1 MTSSGKKISSRKPKK
16 KKKTFDASTIS
27 HDMYVWHLQ
36 VHNISTILTL
46 LLLEISFAKP
56 ANCAMF
62 PESL

>member
-1 MTSSGKKISSRKPKK
+1 VGKKLVAENPKK
-16 KKKTFDASTIS
+16 KNPFDASTIS

-36 VHNISTILTL
+36 VYDLSTILTL
-46 LLLEISFAKP
+46 LLLDISFAKP

>member
-1 MTSSGKKISSRKPKK
+1 VGNKSLAENREEKK

-36 VHNISTILTL
+36 VHDLSTILTL
-46 LLLEISFAKP
+46 LLLDISFAKP

-62 PESL
+62 SESL